1 SQSIVKLMD
10 LQPTS
15 AILVESGER
24 EIPIELL
31 KKSDIV
37 KVIPGDKIPVD
48 GIVTQ
53 GSSSVDES
61 MITGESLPVTK
72 QKNDKVISGSLNIDG
87 VLYIQAVG
95 IGTSSTLFGIAK
107 LIEDAQLKKPKI
119 QVFQFFLTRANNF
132 RKQLT

>member
-1 SQSIVKLMD
+1 MQGIGKGKTSQSIVKLMD

-15 AILVESGER
+15 ATLVESGES
-24 EIPIELL
+24 EVPIELL
-31 KKSDIV
+31 KKGDIV
-37 KVIPGDKIPVD
+37 KVLPGDKIPVD

-72 QKNDKVISGSLNIDG
+72 QVNDKIISGSINIDG
-87 VLYIQAVG
+87 VLYIKAIG
-95 IGTSSTLFGIAK
+95 IGASSTLVGIAK

-119 QVFQFFLTRANNF
+119 QVYNSSSC
-132 RKQLT
+132 